1 MLHILGFAIILQGG
15 GGEQG
20 SSADHILAAIIA
32 AVALIVA
39 TVLQGWFFAV
49 RLESLRATTTNDL
62 ENRKKELSKELMD
75 YKQKLAE
82 QIESARS
89 ANLKSMEE
97 NSKRIEEMFMLRN
110 KRRAQLD
117 QLLNAASIAKS
128 GARELATTSRLQP
141 TDHEDI
147 MSRVEA
153 ACRKISTFF
162 EEIRTA
168 EVNTVLARRDV
179 EPYKVYGLIVMRV
192 FSALDFDEGAKP
204 EYIEK
209 IMQCFQMVEKGFDIL
224 PREAVCEIPSHPSLL
239 SQADLPGTGTSG

>member
-1 MLHILGFAIILQGG
+1 VLHILGFAIILQGG
-15 GGEQG
+15 SGEPG

-32 AVALIVA
+32 AGALIAA

-49 RLESLRATTTNDL
+49 RLERLRARTSEDL
-62 ENRKKELSKELMD
+62 ENRKKELSKELVD
-75 YKQKLAE
+75 YKHKLAE

-89 ANLKSMEE
+89 ANLRSMEE

-128 GARELATTSRLQP
+128 GARELVTTSRLQP

-147 MSRVEA
+147 MNRVEA

-168 EVNTVLARRDV
+168 EVNTLLARRDV
-179 EPYKVYGLIVMRV
+179 EPYKVYGLTVMRV

-204 EYIEK
+204 DYIDK
-209 IMQCFQMVEKGFDIL
+209 ITQCFQLVEKGFDIL
-224 PREAVCEIPSHPSLL
+224 PRESVCEMPSYPASL
-239 SQADLPGTGTSG
+239 SETDLAGTGTSG